1 MKYKLYTRVS
11 QFQVFQLL
19 SKKIKVFVICHVIF
33 APMITKSLRKLSGT
47 KDNCNGKMLFI

>member
-11 QFQVFQLL
+11 QFQVLQLL

-33 APMITKSLRKLSGT
+33 APMITKRLRKLSGT